1 MAAECTETSV
11 VNPNPNSSAHNWW
24 HEIMHAN
31 SLCSWT
37 TPGNGG
43 GAGDGDGVSLVA
55 ASSNNNFPWQHSS
68 NNHSSESSG
77 EDDVSISNQSV
88 LTAESSRQLVD
99 GGAGA
104 LAGELIGE
112 TTSDQNHL
120 WSHFLFGGSTRG
132 GMEYKSHHPQ
142 QVVGEGMLNLSSSS
156 STNLDIMS
164 NCDDYL
170 KKMGTAAYEFN
181 LSTAAL
187 KDPGGFINHPF
198 GGGGGHETQRPPAG
212 MLDHHHH
219 QPPPP
224 MFAGGHPCGQQLHDV
239 SCICSNVN
247 TNHNNNNSSRELND
261 FSASFQ
267 SYLSKPLLDINHEY
281 KPTLKTLQYLS
292 SSSSPAGYITKK
304 NAAAALRPSPVQSRA
319 STCSTLSRG
328 HGRGQG
334 IVGNEG
340 RKKKTEDNTEKMN
353 LKRPKNNDNP
363 ASKMQV
369 PKVKLAD
376 KITALQQI
384 VSPFGKT
391 DTASVLWEAIG
402 HIRFLQEQIQLLT
415 NAYAKSNARKDVPWG
430 GLLVDG
436 RKDVGGDAKVVDL
449 RSRGLCLVP
458 ISYTPQ
464 IYRESNASD
473 YLIPTYRGCL
483 YG

>member
-11 VNPNPNSSAHNWW
+11 VNPNPNSSAQNWW

-37 TPGNGG
+37 TSGNGG
-43 GAGDGDGVSLVA
+43 GGDGDGGLV
-55 ASSNNNFPWQHSS
+55 ASSNNFPPWQHSS
-68 NNHSSESSG
+68 NHSSESSG

-132 GMEYKSHHPQ
+132 GMEYKSHPQ

-170 KKMGTAAYEFN
+170 KKMGSTAAAYEFN
-181 LSTAAL
+181 LVNTTTAAL

-198 GGGGGHETQRPPAG
+198 GGGGHETQRPPAG
-212 MLDHHHH
+212 MLDHH
-219 QPPPP
+219 QPPP
-224 MFAGGHPCGQQLHDV
+224 MFAAGHPCGQQLHDV
-239 SCICSNVN
+239 SCICSD
-247 TNHNNNNSSRELND
+247 TNHNNNNPSRELND

-292 SSSSPAGYITKK
+292 SSSSAGYVTKK
-304 NAAAALRPSPVQSRA
+304 NTAAGLRPSPSRA
-319 STCSTLSRG
+319 STCSTVSRS

-334 IVGNEG
+334 IHGNEG
-340 RKKKTEDNTEKMN
+340 RKKKTDQDNTEKMN
-353 LKRPKNNDNP
+353 SKRPKNDNP

-369 PKVKLAD
+369 PKVKVAD
-376 KITALQQI
+376 KIAALQQI

-415 NAYAKSNARKDVPWG
+415 NAYAKSNARKDVAWG

-436 RKDVGGDAKVVDL
+436 RKDGGGDAKVVDL